1 LKLETFAKV
10 LKTVVV
16 VNAKLLANLLA
27 KQVVVLQI
35 KSAKTAKKA
44 SNLILFA

>member
-1 LKLETFAKV
+1 VKV
-10 LKTVVV
+10 LKTVDAENV
-16 VNAKLLANLLA
+16 KLLANLLA

-44 SNLILFA
+44 SNFILFA